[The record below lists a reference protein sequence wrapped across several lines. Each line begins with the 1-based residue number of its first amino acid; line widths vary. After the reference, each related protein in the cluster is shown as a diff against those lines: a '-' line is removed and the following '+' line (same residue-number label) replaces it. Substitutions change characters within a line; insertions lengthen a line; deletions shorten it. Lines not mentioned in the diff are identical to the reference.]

1 MLKTL
6 TLAGLTGLTALI
18 AACAPVVPSADGD
31 PVRTPVGST
40 ASGESTA
47 AGLGF
52 HGPVYRGNK
61 TDGPN

>member
-1 MLKTL
+1 MLKIFAM
-6 TLAGLTGLTALI
+6 AGI
-18 AACAPVVPSADGD
+18 AALVTACAAPTPGASADT
-31 PVRTPVGST
+31 VRPAPGST

-61 TDGPN
+61 AGGPN

>member
-1 MLKTL
+1 MFKIFAM
-6 TLAGLTGLTALI
+6 AGI
-18 AACAPVVPSADGD
+18 AVLVSACAVPFPVASADTAGQE
-31 PVRTPVGST
+31 RGST
-40 ASGESTA
+40 AGGESTA